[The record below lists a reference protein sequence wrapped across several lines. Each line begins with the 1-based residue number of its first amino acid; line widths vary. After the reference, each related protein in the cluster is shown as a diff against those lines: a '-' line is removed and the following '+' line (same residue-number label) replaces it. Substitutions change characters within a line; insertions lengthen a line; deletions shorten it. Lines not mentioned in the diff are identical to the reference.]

1 MFIDEILGKHKR
13 DNNSS
18 QSDYIDKLVLAY
30 VLNPSSIRYT
40 TMFQANR
47 MLLC

>member
-1 MFIDEILGKHKR
+1 MNFLRKHKR
-13 DNNSS
+13 DNNLSE
-18 QSDYIDKLVLAY
+18 SDHIDKLVLAY

-47 MLLC
+47 ILLC